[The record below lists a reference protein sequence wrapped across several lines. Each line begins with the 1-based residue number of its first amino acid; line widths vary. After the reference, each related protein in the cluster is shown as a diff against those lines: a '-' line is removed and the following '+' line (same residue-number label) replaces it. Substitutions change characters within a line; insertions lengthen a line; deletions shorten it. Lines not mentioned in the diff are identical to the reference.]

1 MEFIAG
7 KRTFLLSFA
16 ELQSID
22 LKNLVYYFSY
32 QHKQQS
38 PDQIKEIEISARR
51 YIPIQTLVLP
61 SIEKS
66 SQNCFANVLVKQN
79 TVYLCVDKHIIP
91 VENIEP
97 LGEDELLQYQLKYG
111 LIFGQYTTGIS
122 VMSNKNFEKFV
133 LISDQDYTKQVV
145 YNVGALK
152 SIYLR
157 E

>member
-97 LGEDELLQYQLKYG
+97 LGEDELLQY
-111 LIFGQYTTGIS
+111 
-122 VMSNKNFEKFV
+122 
-133 LISDQDYTKQVV
+133 
-145 YNVGALK
+145 
-152 SIYLR
+152 
-157 E
+157 